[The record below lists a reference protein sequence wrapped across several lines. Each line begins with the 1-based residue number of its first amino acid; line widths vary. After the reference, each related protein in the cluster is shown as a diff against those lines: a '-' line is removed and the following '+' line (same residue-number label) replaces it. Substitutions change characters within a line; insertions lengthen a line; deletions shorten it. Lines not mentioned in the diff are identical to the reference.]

1 MPKKIAR
8 AARQITQ
15 RQPKRDVALDPDY
28 IADLETSDSQRSK
41 HMADHAAGK
50 PVKRPQPR

>member
-15 RQPKRDVALDPDY
+15 RQPKRHVALDL
-28 IADLETSDSQRSK
+28 ADLETSDSQRSK